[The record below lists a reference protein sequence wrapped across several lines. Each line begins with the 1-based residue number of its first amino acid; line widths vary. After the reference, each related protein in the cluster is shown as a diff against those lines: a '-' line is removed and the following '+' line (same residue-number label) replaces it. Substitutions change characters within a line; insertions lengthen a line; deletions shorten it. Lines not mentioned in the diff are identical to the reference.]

1 MDYARATQV
10 KLKNHSLFDEK
21 WLQQRL
27 SEDAELLGLG
37 ELTVRD
43 TERKQN
49 SGGRLDLLLEDE
61 ESRVRYCVEIQLGSV
76 DESHIIRTLEYWD
89 NERTRNPHIEHIA
102 VIVAEDV
109 TSRFLNVISLF
120 NKSIPL
126 IAINLSA
133 FEVNGH
139 LTLSTVKV
147 LDLST
152 SIGWEEDGTAGIVTD
167 RAYWLKKAAEPTLR
181 LVDEMIEVIK
191 EAANDETISP
201 KYNKHYVGLARHGV
215 ADNFVSFKPRKKW
228 VLVELR
234 LPFSEEVKAE
244 LEETFE
250 EVTYNRRWGRY
261 NFSVDN
267 AAVAASKDALKRA
280 FQLAHRNGGFV
291 DE

>member
-1 MDYARATQV
+1 MDYAKATQV
-10 KLKNHSLFDEK
+10 RLKSHNLFDEK

-43 TERKQN
+43 TERKQS
-49 SGGRLDLLLEDE
+49 SGGRLDLLLEDD
-61 ESRVRYCVEIQLGSV
+61 ESRVRYCVEIQLGAV

-152 SIGWEEDGTAGIVTD
+152 SIGWEEDGTAALVTD
-167 RAYWLKKAAEPTLR
+167 RAYWLKKAAEPTVR

-191 EAANDETISP
+191 EAADDETISP
-201 KYNKHYVGLARHGV
+201 KYNKYYVGLARHGV

-228 VLVELR
+228 VLVQLR

-250 EVTYNRRWGRY
+250 EVTYNRRWGKY

-267 AAVAASKDALKRA
+267 AALAANREALKRA
-280 FQLAHRNGGFV
+280 FQLAHRNSGLL